1 DEDHVTIPVFGWRK
15 TVFLKMTSECPKLT
29 DYRHH
34 RNLFSKTVEFSDQ
47 KRHLPLG
54 RSNSRLKTSLFKR
67 TPDYDS
73 AIEYYTKAALLFR
86 SAKQLE
92 QSAQLYE
99 KVAELQ
105 LKHGSLFHAAKSY
118 ETASLLYRDL
128 KDFDR
133 MAELVTQAGE
143 LLRKCGAPDSASYLY
158 EKTAKPLEQ
167 PLPER
172 AAQFYE
178 LAADSCEVE
187 EKYHAAADQCNNAAR
202 VWVRLRR
209 FAEAERL
216 LRLYMDY
223 IEKGNPSSAYATLSG
238 LADSTAVPKICARA
252 VLVLILMK
260 LHQGDEVAAGKVY
273 SEAVQRW
280 RFLEADENLSVRRL
294 LGAFEECDGA
304 AAAQAIKEPCFRTLD
319 LDVSLYHR
327 YQKLLFLSTCPVNP
341 ELSTNNRYA
350 RLINEIKLPKVQT
363 VKPKNE
369 RPTEQFVSS
378 DGYSS
383 PGSDECAATSGDQN
397 AMEEEEEEDI
407 C

>member
-1 DEDHVTIPVFGWRK
+1 MSAKLDEANEWIGK
-15 TVFLKMTSECPKLT
+15 AEKS
-29 DYRHH
+29 
-34 RNLFSKTVEFSDQ
+34 
-47 KRHLPLG
+47 
-54 RSNSRLKTSLFKR
+54 LKTSLFKR

-86 SAKQLE
+86 NAKQLE
-92 QSAQLYE
+92 RSAQLYE

-105 LKHGSLFHAAKSY
+105 LKHGSFFHAAKNY

-202 VWVRLRR
+202 VWVRIRR

-216 LRLYMDY
+216 LRLYIDY
-223 IEKGNPSSAYATLSG
+223 TEKGNPSSTYATLSG
-238 LADSTAVPKICARA
+238 LADNTAVPKICARA

-260 LHQGDEVAAGKVY
+260 LHQGDEVAAGKIY

-319 LDVSLYHR
+319 LD
-327 YQKLLFLSTCPVNP
+327 
-341 ELSTNNRYA
+341 YA
-350 RLINEIKLPKVQT
+350 RLVNEIKLPKVQT
-363 VKPKNE
+363 VKPKTE
-369 RPTEQFVSS
+369 RPTEPFVSS

-383 PGSDECAATSGDQN
+383 PGSDRYDADSGNQN
-397 AMEEEEEEDI
+397 AVEEEEEEDI